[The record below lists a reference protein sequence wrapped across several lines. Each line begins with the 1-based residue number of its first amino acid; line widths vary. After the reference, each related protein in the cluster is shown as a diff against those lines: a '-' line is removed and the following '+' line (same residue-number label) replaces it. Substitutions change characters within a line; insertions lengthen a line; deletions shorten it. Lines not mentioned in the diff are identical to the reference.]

1 MFLVLLLVL
10 DTGHQILDTVTGH
23 PSLRSFGAMEI
34 GCPCSQAWETGR
46 VQGADSCLQGW
57 ILRVTGIYHFISD

>member
-46 VQGADSCLQGW
+46 VQTAAYRAG
-57 ILRVTGIYHFISD
+57 Y